1 MAFMGCIGNHESSGT
16 IYEKYRPYN
25 FAAAPADYFSFDYG
39 PVHVAV
45 VDQYTTYTSGSAQ
58 YNWLHTDLT
67 NSTKLWKII
76 VLHQPGWCAGGSH
89 GNDATVQTVIQPLC
103 VDHGV
108 SIVLAGH
115 NHYYSRAL
123 NNGVHHVTSGAGGAP
138 FYSAS
143 SGQPYVVTYT
153 VNTLECVKIAIAG
166 NTLTG
171 TTVSNSGAVIDT
183 FTITK

>member
-1 MAFMGCIGNHESSGT
+1 
-16 IYEKYRPYN
+16 
-25 FAAAPADYFSFDYG
+25 
-39 PVHVAV
+39 
-45 VDQYTTYTSGSAQ
+45 
-58 YNWLHTDLT
+58 LT

-89 GNDATVQTVIQPLC
+89 GNDGTVQSTIQPLC

-115 NHYYSRAL
+115 NHYYSRAV

-153 VNTLECVKIAIAG
+153 TNTLECVKIAIAG

-171 TTVSNSGAVIDT
+171 TAVSNSGAVIDT